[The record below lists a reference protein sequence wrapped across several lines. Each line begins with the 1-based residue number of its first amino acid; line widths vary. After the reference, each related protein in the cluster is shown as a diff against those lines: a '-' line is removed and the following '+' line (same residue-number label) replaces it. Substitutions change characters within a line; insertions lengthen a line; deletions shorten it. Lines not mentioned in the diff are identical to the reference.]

1 MSTVKRA
8 TKTCNLFCNIAA
20 QRVEKQCSA
29 FYFTRS
35 NLSCNKQGCC
45 CKLTPDWIKLRGNDA
60 IHWIYVTCCKIRL
73 PWAGKPRNMITNYR
87 FSCKKY
93 HFSLLSATTFRKLYN
108 LICWKTVWFGG
119 DAEHHSSTQFA
130 TSCPFLMSVLSYLY
144 LLVSIFIITGRE
156 LLCSLVMIERA
167 VEARLY
173 FVF

>member
-108 LICWKTVWFGG
+108 LICWKTVCFVGG
-119 DAEHHSSTQFA
+119 KTRNITLQLSLQQVARFW
-130 TSCPFLMSVLSYLY
+130 CPFYRTFISWFLYSSSLEENFYVLS
-144 LLVSIFIITGRE
+144 SW
-156 LLCSLVMIERA
+156 
-167 VEARLY
+167 
-173 FVF
+173 

>member
-1 MSTVKRA
+1 MQ
-8 TKTCNLFCNIAA
+8 TCMFCNIAA

-108 LICWKTVWFGG
+108 LICWKIVCFVGG
-119 DAEHHSSTQFA
+119 KTRNITLQLSLQQVARFW
-130 TSCPFLMSVLSYLY
+130 CPFYRTFISWFLYSSSLEENFYVLS
-144 LLVSIFIITGRE
+144 SW
-156 LLCSLVMIERA
+156 
-167 VEARLY
+167 
-173 FVF
+173 